1 MQTGA
6 GAADTGCERGRDGA
20 AHRHPT
26 GPAMSPAEPLPRAR
40 RRAALAS
47 VAVAAGLA
55 VGAATLAAGPES
67 GAGPDT
73 AADAGADA
81 GADAP
86 SPTHA
91 PRPDRAAPPAVPERP
106 VGKRTL
112 ELMRLAGIDD
122 EVERLAADLVAALV
136 DGFASA
142 DPSGSPERVRLAGI
156 VGARLFSVERVHD
169 AVARRVE
176 TMLPPEARERLIE
189 HHGSALGRRV
199 LDVETA
205 RGPTA
210 GPDVV
215 KRFAEAARREPGHEA
230 RLARF
235 ASLMAETDADRL
247 VARLSSD
254 LRLAAMHGAL
264 VADPATFGPSF
275 DADVADLEWQRGI
288 VRFMLARELPTLLA
302 HTYAELSDADVE
314 ALLEASRGGDQ
325 RRLLK
330 ALRTGVHDA
339 VLAAGEGFGPGY
351 RGALRRAELPGDAL

>member
-1 MQTGA
+1 
-6 GAADTGCERGRDGA
+6 
-20 AHRHPT
+20 
-26 GPAMSPAEPLPRAR
+26 MSPAEPPLRAR
-40 RRAALAS
+40 RRAALAH
-47 VAVAAGLA
+47 VAVPVALA
-55 VGAATLAAGPES
+55 VGAATLAVAGP
-67 GAGPDT
+67 GAGT
-73 AADAGADA
+73 GSESSARAVS
-81 GADAP
+81 AP
-86 SPTHA
+86 AHA
-91 PRPDRAAPPAVPERP
+91 PRADAAPPPPAVPERP
-106 VGKRTL
+106 VDKRTL

-122 EVERLAADLVAALV
+122 EVRRLAADLVAALV

-176 TMLPPEARERLIE
+176 TMLAPEARERLIE
-189 HHGSALGRRV
+189 HHGSALGRRA

-205 RGPTA
+205 RGRAA
-210 GPDVV
+210 GPDAV
-215 KRFAEAARREPGHEA
+215 KRFAEAARHDPGHEA

-254 LRLAAMHGAL
+254 LQLAAMHGAL